1 MAILQAPRFTWYS
14 LGSSS
19 TRSCTRINI
28 TATINL
34 PRNQV
39 SPDDLSIPKIIARR
53 GLVEEFETRTG
64 YTSLPTTGLDQKNY
78 DHDSIINLDN
88 SKRRRPNNPP
98 DAMVIAKLYAIMESV
113 ADRVEMHKNIGA
125 QRDNWNLLL
134 LTSTNAITLTAA
146 TLAGLAATINASG
159 PPLVALKISSTIL
172 YLVATGMLVVMN
184 KIQPSQLAE
193 EQRNSARLF
202 KQLHQE
208 IQTTLAVRDPT
219 ATDVSDAMEKVLAL
233 DRAYPLPLLGAMLEK
248 FPKAV
253 EPTVW
258 WPPKRQRQVG
268 KQLGEETDG
277 NGWDGKLEG
286 EMREIAGI
294 LKRKDVAEYLKLS
307 KKALKVSGILAIS
320 GPLLTAVGAL
330 GSAFVGTIHGT
341 PAVMFAVIGGAL
353 ASVVNTMEHGG
364 QVGMVFEMYRSTAGL
379 FRLMQETIESNISE
393 RDVEGRENGE
403 ILKLK
408 VALQLG
414 RSLTEL
420 ENLAAASSRNYKQ
433 AVDQEFAS
441 KLF

>member
-1 MAILQAPRFTWYS
+1 MAILQAPRSTWYS

-19 TRSCTRINI
+19 TRRCTRINI

-34 PRNQV
+34 PRSQV
-39 SPDDLSIPKIIARR
+39 SPHDLSIPKIIASRV
-53 GLVEEFETRTG
+53 LVEEFEMRTG
-64 YTSLPTTGLDQKNY
+64 HTTLPTPGSEKNY

-88 SKRRRPNNPP
+88 SKRRSPNNPP
-98 DAMVIAKLYAIMESV
+98 DAMVIAKLYAIMDSV

-134 LTSTNAITLTAA
+134 LTSINGITLTAA

-159 PPLVALKISSTIL
+159 PPLLALKISSTIL
-172 YLVATGMLVVMN
+172 YLAATGMLAMMN

-193 EQRNSARLF
+193 EQRISARLF

-258 WPPKRQRQVG
+258 WPPKRQRKVG
-268 KQLGEETDG
+268 KLGEETDG

-379 FRLMQETIESNISE
+379 FRLTQETIESNINE

-403 ILKLK
+403 VLKLK

-414 RSLTEL
+414 RSLTEH

-433 AVDQEFAS
+433 TVDQDLAS

>member
-39 SPDDLSIPKIIARR
+39 SPDDLSIPKIIASR

-64 YTSLPTTGLDQKNY
+64 YTSLPTTGLEKNY
-78 DHDSIINLDN
+78 DHDSIINLEN
-88 SKRRRPNNPP
+88 SKRRSPNNPP

-134 LTSTNAITLTAA
+134 LTSINAITLTAA

-172 YLVATGMLVVMN
+172 YVAATGMLVVMN

-202 KQLHQE
+202 KQLHLE

-219 ATDVSDAMEKVLAL
+219 ATGVSDAMEKVLAL

-258 WPPKRQRQVG
+258 WPPKRQRQLG
-268 KQLGEETDG
+268 KQVGEETDG

-341 PAVMFAVIGGAL
+341 PAVIFAVIGGAL

-420 ENLAAASSRNYKQ
+420 ENLAAASSRNSKQ
-433 AVDQEFAS
+433 AVEQEFAS